1 MAEENVDTETEAPVT
16 PDAPEPTPV
25 PVPEPDAPK
34 PAPPKTE
41 AEPLDLKAEALKK
54 ANREAAERRQTI
66 KVMEAEIA
74 ALKLSNASAEERA
87 LAEATKRAAEDT
99 EAKYRP
105 AVVKAN
111 ANAALAAAGCKDAEV
126 RKTLLRLVD
135 AKAVEIGDD
144 GDVTGGLDD
153 QIESLKVQFPEKFE
167 TPKPAVP
174 SARQVDAGDKKP
186 APVQRT
192 TTDELVKRL
201 TGAYP
206 NT

>member
-1 MAEENVDTETEAPVT
+1 MADPVDTPEPVDTPT

-25 PVPEPDAPK
+25 PEPTPDAPK
-34 PAPPKTE
+34 PAPPKID

-66 KVMEAEIA
+66 KAMEAEIA

-87 LAEATKRAAEDT
+87 LAEATKRAAEET

-126 RKTLLRLVD
+126 RRTLLKLVD
-135 AKAVEIGDD
+135 AKAVELDDD

-153 QIESLKVQFPEKFE
+153 QIETLKAQFPEKFE
-167 TPKPAVP
+167 TAKPAVP

-186 APVQRT
+186 APVKRT
-192 TTDELVKRL
+192 VADELAKRL

-206 NT
+206 T